1 MMRSMRSIA
10 HHTRPTSMRLF
21 NYTMR
26 HWASSPQG
34 TITGSLRIYSQ
45 ALLTLSSDA
54 E

>member
-1 MMRSMRSIA
+1 MRSIA

-26 HWASSPQG
+26 HWASSPQE
-34 TITGSLRIYSQ
+34 TIAGSLRICFQ
-45 ALLTLSSDA
+45 AMLTLSSDA